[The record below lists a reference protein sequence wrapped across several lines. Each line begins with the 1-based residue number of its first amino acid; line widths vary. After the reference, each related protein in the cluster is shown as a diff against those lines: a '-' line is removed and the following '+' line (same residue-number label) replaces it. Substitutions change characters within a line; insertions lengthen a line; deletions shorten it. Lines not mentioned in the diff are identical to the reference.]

1 MRIQE
6 LEICNF
12 RGIKELKLEPKGN
25 NFLISG
31 PNGSGKSAIVDA
43 VDFLLTG
50 DVSRMKGPGT
60 KDIKLKEHAPHIK
73 ADLKDCW
80 VKAKVEIPEVTEPV
94 EIKRVMDK
102 PRKLVCD
109 DEYLSVLEP
118 IQELASR
125 GQHVL
130 TRREILNYV
139 TSDAGTR
146 AKQIQNLLK
155 IDEVEVTRKK
165 LVKVRSTLR
174 NEFNNV
180 EGNLNTSKAHINA
193 TVGVDTFNE
202 DVILNFVNENR
213 GVLGGEALT
222 LLDSAS
228 VKDGVKSPALLAED
242 TINLELLEKDLENLQ
257 GADFADEME
266 VLRVEFK
273 QLYDKISSD
282 ESSPADRL
290 QLTQLGLKLTGD
302 ACPLCDTPWDGDELE
317 SHLKT
322 KLDHLKEVE
331 SDLERM
337 KELASE
343 LSDQVK
349 NKLSSLV
356 EVLKAS
362 SLLRLDRE
370 VSSLEVYKED
380 LERIDTSLD
389 GDDYSGEPI
398 PTFTDMEEVG
408 AKIFQV
414 AVDCYG
420 TPSPEQTAWDKLNR
434 LEENLKYY
442 EENIILY
449 EKVKKARDNA
459 EVLYDTFIE
468 SRNQVL
474 DALYTEVKDR
484 FVELYRQLHGT
495 DESNFDAVLASEGAG
510 VDLKVQFHGEGKHP
524 PHALHSE
531 GHQDSMGIC
540 LYLALAERLT
550 QGYIDLIILDDVMMS
565 VDAPHR
571 RQICH
576 LLADFFKGKQFF
588 ITTHDQTWARQ
599 LRLEGVV
606 SSKGVVEL
614 FDWQIDTGPRV
625 NSQSDMWDAIEKD
638 LTRNDVP
645 AAAHKLRRGSEEYFR
660 SVCNALG
667 AKVKFKDNGQY
678 TLGDLL
684 PEAISRYKALLNTAK
699 DSANS
704 WNKQEEVH
712 RLVEIE
718 KNSKEIFN
726 RTNAENWAVNAN
738 VHYNKWVEFNL
749 NDFKPVVNS
758 FSDLFSVFVCDDC
771 GTILHLSLD
780 GNKEESVRCKCMSVN
795 WNLDKNPKKGR

>member
-362 SLLRLDRE
+362 SVLKLDRG
-370 VSSLEVYKED
+370 VHALEVYKED

-408 AKIFQV
+408 AKIYQV

-420 TPSPEQTAWDKLNR
+420 APSPEQTAWDKLNR

-495 DESNFDAVLASEGAG
+495 DESDFDAVLASEGAG

-599 LRLEGVV
+599 LQSEGVIK
-606 SSKGVVEL
+606 SKNRVEL
-614 FDWQIDTGPRV
+614 SNWTIQDGPRI
-625 NSQSDMWDAIEKD
+625 NYIGDIWGPIEKD
-638 LTRNDVP
+638 LKRNDVP
-645 AAAHKLRRGSEEYFR
+645 AAAAKLRRGSEEYF
-660 SVCNALG
+660 SLVCSALQ
-667 AKVKFKDNGQY
+667 APVKFKFSGQY
-678 TLGDLL
+678 EFGDLL
-684 PEAISRYKALLNTAK
+684 SGAQSTYNKHLKRAKTA
-699 DSANS
+699 ARS
-704 WNKQEEVH
+704 WENYQELEK
-712 RLVEIE
+712 LTEIE
-718 KNSKEIFN
+718 KYSKKVFGRINIE
-726 RTNAENWAVNAN
+726 RWAVNPA
-738 VHYNKWVEFNL
+738 VHFNEWTDFTTQ
-749 NDFKPVVNS
+749 DFKPVMIS
-758 FSDLFSVFVCDDC
+758 FQDLFSLFQCDNC
-771 GTILHLSLD
+771 GKILHLTMN
-780 GNKEESVRCKCMSVN
+780 GRNPESIKCNCGSVN
-795 WNLDKNPKKGR
+795 WNLKAK